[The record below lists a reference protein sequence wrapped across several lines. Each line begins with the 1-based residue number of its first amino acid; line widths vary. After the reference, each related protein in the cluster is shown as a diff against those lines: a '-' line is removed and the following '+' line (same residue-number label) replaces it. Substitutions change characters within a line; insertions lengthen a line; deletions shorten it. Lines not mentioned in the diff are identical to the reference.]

1 MKKSNRIILIPKDLI
16 VRRIGNTQYYKKSE
30 MGLVMNLKL
39 MGRKIKE
46 AREKKGYTQEQLAE
60 RLNLSVQHVS
70 VIERGVKAPR
80 LETFVH
86 IANELDVNAD
96 YLLEDLLSVSVQ
108 LFSNELYCMMEGI
121 SEKEKKRI
129 LEVVNVLVKTA
140 DKA

>member
-1 MKKSNRIILIPKDLI
+1 MNRL
-16 VRRIGNTQYYKKSE
+16 E
-30 MGLVMNLKL
+30 MGLVMDLKL

-46 AREKKGYTQEQLAE
+46 AREEKGYTQEQLAE
-60 RLNLSVQHVS
+60 KLNLSVQHVS
-70 VIERGVKAPR
+70 VIERGVKAPK

-96 YLLEDLLSVSVQ
+96 YLLEDLLSVSAQ
-108 LFSNELYCMMEGI
+108 LTSNELYQKMEDV

-140 DKA
+140 EKV